1 VPRQLFWIVLLA
13 VSATTALFAPLSA
26 QEPGRDDKGALAVL
40 RRDGVLLPFASF
52 ERDFWE
58 ITWPLS
64 FRDIKLPGT
73 LEQIPEKW
81 WGKGSPKRWRAYTVS
96 GTAIDI
102 SLRAVGAYRP
112 FCVDRLGLATTYK
125 SSVPLP
131 LKPVFPYPKDGVAVS
146 GNIPVEPIESVNPA
160 SPEAP
165 ALLAQLAKHFDQAEG
180 RTILQVRSNTGWKHR
195 FDDEERKAIPI
206 RLESWYRSPSSEPGW
221 TVSYIE
227 ASRAYPP
234 GPEDKGCGLETFVSG
249 WMHHNRGE
257 LGKATVL
264 SAKLT
269 YCDRVGVVY
278 MLPFGRIRPRTR
290 DYWSFQLSGWEAE
303 WYDVAE
309 VGREKVRHVIEMNAG
324 GCRF

>member
-1 VPRQLFWIVLLA
+1 VPRLLFWLVLVALT
-13 VSATTALFAPLSA
+13 ATIAPRPPMSA
-26 QEPGRDDKGALAVL
+26 QETRDDQGALAVL
-40 RRDGVLLPFASF
+40 RRDGVILPFASF
-52 ERDFWE
+52 DRDFWE
-58 ITWPLS
+58 ITWPAS
-64 FRDIKLPGT
+64 FRDVKLPGT

-81 WGKGSPKRWRAYTVS
+81 WGKGSPKGWRAYTRS
-96 GTAIDI
+96 GAPIDI
-102 SLRAVGAYRP
+102 SLRAVGAFRP

-125 SSVPLP
+125 SPEPLP
-131 LKPVFPYPKDGVAVS
+131 PRPVRPFPKDGIAVS
-146 GNIPVEPIESVNPA
+146 GNIPIEPIESVNPA
-160 SPEAP
+160 SPDVP
-165 ALLAQLAKHFDQAEG
+165 ALLAQLAKPFDQAES

-195 FDDEERKAIPI
+195 FEDDQRKAIPI

-257 LGKATVL
+257 LGKAAVL

-290 DYWSFQLSGWEAE
+290 DYWIFQLSGWESE

-324 GCRF
+324 GCPF